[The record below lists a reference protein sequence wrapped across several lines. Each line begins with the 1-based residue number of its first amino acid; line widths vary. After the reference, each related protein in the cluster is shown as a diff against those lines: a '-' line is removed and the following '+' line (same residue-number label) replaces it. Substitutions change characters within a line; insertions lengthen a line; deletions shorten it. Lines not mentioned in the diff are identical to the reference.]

1 MPALRATV
9 EGRGAVGEGVLNAE
23 AAGFERVGGALWCE
37 GVSLDGIA
45 ESVGTPTF
53 VYSAGMIRSRYR
65 RLENAL
71 EAVPHRIH
79 YTLKANSSRGVLS
92 TLRELGAG
100 VDVVSGGE
108 LHRALRAGFKG
119 RDIVFG
125 GVGKT
130 ERELREGLAAD
141 VLFFNVESEGEL
153 LLLDRM
159 AAEVGKT
166 ARVSL
171 RVNPEI
177 TVEAAHDYIKTAERG
192 HKFGIPYDEAIH
204 AARVARDLPNTQLV
218 GLDMHLGSQLT
229 TLEPYRR
236 GTERLVVLCL
246 AIQREGIETLEY
258 IDIGGGLGVR
268 YFAEDEPDV
277 EQFSETV
284 LPALAQTGLKLLMEP
299 GRFIVG
305 NAGVLLTRVLY
316 RKRSGGKEHLIAD
329 AGMTELLR
337 PSHYNAYHRIE
348 AVHQRNQRIVA
359 DVVGPV
365 CESGDFLAL
374 GREVDAALPG
384 DLLAVFDVGAYG
396 YVMSSNYNSRPRG
409 AEVLVDGDR
418 FAVVTARE
426 AYDDLVRMEIAE
438 PQWRQQG

>member
-1 MPALRATV
+1 M
-9 EGRGAVGEGVLNAE
+9 GEGVLNAE
-23 AAGFERVGGALWCE
+23 TAGFERVRGALWCE
-37 GVSLDGIA
+37 GVPLEEIA
-45 ESVGTPTF
+45 ETVGTPTY

-65 RLENAL
+65 RLDDAL
-71 EAVPHRIH
+71 SAIPHRIH
-79 YTLKANSSRGVLS
+79 YTLKANSSRGILT

-108 LHRALRAGFKG
+108 LHRALRAGFSG
-119 RDIVFG
+119 PDIVFG

-153 LLLDRM
+153 LLLDRL
-159 AAEVGKT
+159 AAEAGRS

-192 HKFGIPYDEAIH
+192 HKFGIPYDEAIR
-204 AARVARDLPNTQLV
+204 AARLAHDLPNTELV

-246 AIQREGIETLEY
+246 AIQREGVDTLQY
-258 IDIGGGLGVR
+258 LDVGGGLGVR

-299 GRFIVG
+299 GRFVVG

-348 AVHQRNQRIVA
+348 AVQRRNQTIVA

-374 GREVDAALPG
+374 GREIDAAIPG
-384 DLLAVFDVGAYG
+384 DLLAVLDVGAYG
-396 YVMSSNYNSRPRG
+396 FVMSSNYNSRPRG

-418 FAVVTARE
+418 YGVVTARE
-426 AYDDLVRMEIAE
+426 GYDDLVRTEIAE
-438 PQWRQQG
+438 PQWRRHA

>member
-1 MPALRATV
+1 MR
-9 EGRGAVGEGVLNAE
+9 EDRNRRGAVGEGVLNAE
-23 AAGFERVGGALWCE
+23 AAAGFERVGGALWCE
-37 GVSLDGIA
+37 GVSLDAIA
-45 ESVGTPTF
+45 EGVGTPTY
-53 VYSAGMIRSRYR
+53 VYSAGMIRDRYR
-65 RLENAL
+65 RLESAL
-71 EAVPHRIH
+71 SGVPHRIH
-79 YTLKANSSRGVLS
+79 YTLKANSSRGVLT

-100 VDVVSGGE
+100 ADVVSGGE
-108 LHRALRAGFKG
+108 LHRALRAGFAG

-153 LLLDRM
+153 LLLDRV
-159 AAEVGKT
+159 AAETGRK

-192 HKFGIPYDEAIH
+192 HKFGIPYDEALP
-204 AARVARDLPNTQLV
+204 AARLARDLPNTVLV

-229 TLEPYRR
+229 SLEPYRR
-236 GTERLVVLCL
+236 GTERLVMLSL
-246 AIQREGIETLEY
+246 AVQGEGVDTLEY
-258 IDIGGGLGVR
+258 LDIGGGLGVR

-277 EQFSETV
+277 AQFSDVV
-284 LPALAQTGLKLLMEP
+284 LPALSRTGLKLLTEP
-299 GRFIVG
+299 GRFVVG
-305 NAGVLLTRVLY
+305 NAGVLLSRVLY

-348 AVHQRNQRIVA
+348 AVRARPQTIVA

-374 GREVDAALPG
+374 GREIDAVIPG

-396 YVMSSNYNSRPRG
+396 YVMSSNYNTRPRA

-418 FAVVTARE
+418 FAIVTNRE
-426 AYDDLVRMEIAE
+426 RYEDLVRMDVAE
-438 PQWRQQG
+438 PEWRRCE

>member
-1 MPALRATV
+1 
-9 EGRGAVGEGVLNAE
+9 VGEGVLNAE
-23 AAGFERVGGALWCE
+23 AAGFERVGTALWCE
-37 GVSLDGIA
+37 GVPLDAIA
-45 ESVGTPTF
+45 ATAGTPVY
-53 VYSAGMIRSRYR
+53 VYSAGLIRSRYR

-71 EAVPHRIH
+71 STVPHRIH
-79 YTLKANSSRGVLS
+79 YTLKANSNRSVL
-92 TLRELGAG
+92 TILRELGAG

-108 LHRALRAGFKG
+108 LHRALRAGFAG
-119 RDIVFG
+119 PDIVFG

-153 LLLDRM
+153 LLLDRL
-159 AAEVGKT
+159 AAEIGRT

-192 HKFGIPYDEAIH
+192 HKFGIPYDEAVR
-204 AARVARDLPNTQLV
+204 AARLARDLPNTQLV

-236 GTERLVVLCL
+236 GTERLVLLCL
-246 AIQREGIETLEY
+246 AIKGEGIDSLEY
-258 IDIGGGLGVR
+258 LDIGGGLGVR

-277 EQFSETV
+277 EQFSEVV
-284 LPALAQTGLKLLMEP
+284 LPALAQTGLKLIMEP

-316 RKRSGGKEHLIAD
+316 RKRSGGKEHVIAD

-348 AVHQRNQRIVA
+348 GVNRRAKKIVA

-374 GREVDAALPG
+374 GRELDAAIPG

-409 AEVLVDGDR
+409 AEVLVDGDQ
-418 FAVVTARE
+418 FAVVTGRE
-426 AYDDLVRMEIAE
+426 RYEDLVHAEIVE
-438 PQWRQQG
+438 PEWRRCE

>member
-1 MPALRATV
+1 VPALRATL

-79 YTLKANSSRGVLS
+79 YTLKANSSSGVLA

-108 LHRALRAGFKG
+108 LHRALRAGFMG

-153 LLLDRM
+153 LLLDRI
-159 AAEVGKT
+159 AAEVGRT

-192 HKFGIPYDEAIH
+192 HKFGIPYDEAVH
-204 AARVARDLPNTQLV
+204 AARLARDLPNTQLV
-218 GLDMHLGSQLT
+218 GVDMHLGSQLT

-268 YFAEDEPDV
+268 YFTEDEPDV

-348 AVHQRNQRIVA
+348 AVHQRNQRMVA

-426 AYDDLVRMEIAE
+426 QYDDLVRTEIAE
-438 PQWRQQG
+438 PQWRHQG